1 MRLFGL
7 MITKDRTGV
16 PFPVRRVEDLF
27 AWKRVLSLHPDHGGA
42 IIEGLDPVGGSQWIG
57 PWTESHSLGGS

>member
-1 MRLFGL
+1 MRLYGL

-27 AWKRVLSLHPDHGGA
+27 AWKRVLSLRPDHGGA
-42 IIEGLDPVGGSQWIG
+42 IIEGLDPVGGS
-57 PWTESHSLGGS
+57 